1 VSTVPTDP
9 PPPSAPRGGRLKGIG
24 AFALVVVATLLL
36 IVSAL
41 AVWVDRVA
49 LQTATWTNTSTE
61 LLAEPAITTPL
72 SVFIANQVDTRL
84 QIEEQVTAALPPR
97 AAPLAPTIAAAVN
110 DVVQRTAERV
120 LVTPRTE
127 AIWARIMSNA
137 HRELIAV
144 LDGRTPASQPDG
156 SVTIDLAPLIAD
168 TAAEVGVPA
177 ARLASL
183 PPDAGKITILP
194 GERLDTVRT
203 AVRALRAVANWL
215 ALICFLLYAAAIWL
229 AADRRRQLLRVGFGL
244 VVAAIVLAV
253 ARAGIGGYLPGAV
266 AKTAE
271 GEDATRA
278 AWHIVSEPLG
288 DAILT
293 IFVLGLLTAVA
304 AWLGGAGARA
314 TRVRAF
320 VGPWIAD
327 PRYAYGGL
335 AVVILALI
343 AWGPVPA
350 TRNPLT
356 VVLVGGTAVLGLE
369 LLRRQVQREGVTAE
383 RPVAAPG

>member
-1 VSTVPTDP
+1 MSTVPLDQPT
-9 PPPSAPRGGRLKGIG
+9 PSARRGGRLKGVG
-24 AFALVVVATLLL
+24 AGVLVVVATVLL
-36 IVSAL
+36 IVAAL
-41 AVWVDRVA
+41 AVWIDRVA
-49 LQTATWTNTSTE
+49 LDTSTWTNTSTK
-61 LLAEPAITTPL
+61 LLTDPAITTPL
-72 SVFIANQVDTRL
+72 SVFIANQVDARL
-84 QIEEQVTAALPPR
+84 QVEEQVAAALPPR
-97 AAPLAPTIAAAVN
+97 AAPLAPTIAAAVD

-127 AIWARIMSNA
+127 SIWSNIMSGA
-137 HRELIAV
+137 HREAIAV
-144 LDGRTPASQPDG
+144 IEEDLAASQPDG
-156 SVTIDLAPLIAD
+156 SVTIDLAPLIAE
-168 TAAEVGVPA
+168 TAAEVGLPA
-177 ARLASL
+177 ERLAAL

-194 GERLDTVRT
+194 GDRLDTVRKVARLLEVT
-203 AVRALRAVANWL
+203 ATWL
-215 ALICFLLYAAAIWL
+215 ALICFLLYAAAILL
-229 AADRRRQLLRVGFGL
+229 AANRRRQLLWVGAGL
-244 VVAAIVLAV
+244 IVAAIVLAA
-253 ARAGIGGYLPGAV
+253 ARAGLGGYLPGTIAE
-266 AKTAE
+266 TTE
-271 GEDATRA
+271 GESVVRA
-278 AWHIVSEPLG
+278 AWQIVSEPLG

-304 AWLGGAGARA
+304 SWLGGDGARA

-350 TRNPLT
+350 TRNPLA
-356 VVLVGGTAVLGLE
+356 VVVIGATAVLGLE